1 MEFYISLN
9 QDEVRERVPYAIV
22 AVTMSSAVWNTGKRK
37 RLMKQCFTEAEIK
50 AIYRL
55 HQQAYNWYLRKGVP
69 DEVTMTMKT
78 YFLWQKL
85 ANFCFDLYITSRNSA
100 EDMDF

>member
-9 QDEVRERVPYAIV
+9 QDEVRERVPYTIV

-37 RLMKQCFTEAEIK
+37 RLMKQRFTEAEIK

-69 DEVTMTMKT
+69 DEVIMTMKT

-85 ANFCFDLYITSRNSA
+85 ANFCYEL
-100 EDMDF
+100 

>member
-9 QDEVRERVPYAIV
+9 QDEVRERVPYTIV

-50 AIYRL
+50 AIHRL

-69 DEVTMTMKT
+69 DEVIMTMKT

-85 ANFCFDLYITSRNSA
+85 ANFCYEL
-100 EDMDF
+100 